1 MAWLSSSFSTSTFAR
16 TLPVAAPSATRQE
29 LAPLLQVAADTVS
42 KLAKCARPLAEME
55 PALQIVSLM
64 GPGQTQAHL
73 PAWISRACESAWSV
87 LHLLP
92 EPQR

>member
-1 MAWLSSSFSTSTFAR
+1 M
-16 TLPVAAPSATRQE
+16 AAPSATRQE
-29 LAPLLQVAADTVS
+29 ELALVLQVAADTVS
-42 KLAKCARPLAEME
+42 KLANCARPLAEME
-55 PALQIVSLM
+55 TALQIVSLM

>member
-1 MAWLSSSFSTSTFAR
+1 MDPYPTGLQGFYTVYEDLFVK
-16 TLPVAAPSATRQE
+16 LTRQE
-29 LAPLLQVAADTVS
+29 ELAPVLQVADDTMS
-42 KLAKCARPLAEME
+42 KLAKCARPLAEMDT
-55 PALQIVSLM
+55 ALQIVSVM

-73 PAWISRACESAWSV
+73 PAWISRAWESTWLV